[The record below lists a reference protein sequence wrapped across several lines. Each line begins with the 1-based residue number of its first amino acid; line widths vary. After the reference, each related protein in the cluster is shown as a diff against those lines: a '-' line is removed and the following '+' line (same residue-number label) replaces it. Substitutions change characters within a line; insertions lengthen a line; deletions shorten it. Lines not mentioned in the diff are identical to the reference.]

1 MQHHILVKWKER
13 PEDAAGRLREVEE
26 IFQGALSVPGVQAV
40 RIIPNVIDR
49 PNRYD
54 LMIVLTLPADAL
66 PGWDA
71 SELHRRWKAVYGDR
85 IASKAIFDREEGAK
99 TL

>member
-1 MQHHILVKWKER
+1 MLHHILVKWNEG
-13 PEDAAGRLREVEE
+13 EDRAALLEAVR
-26 IFQGALSVPGVQAV
+26 ALFAEATAVPGVGEVQV
-40 RIIPNVIDR
+40 IPNVIPR

-71 SELHRRWKAVYGDR
+71 SKLHRRWKAVYGDR
-85 IASKAIFDREEGAK
+85 IASKAIFDCEEGAK

>member
-1 MQHHILVKWKER
+1 MLHHILVKWNEG
-13 PEDAAGRLREVEE
+13 EDRS
-26 IFQGALSVPGVQAV
+26 ALLEAVRTLFAEATAVPGVRAV
-40 RIIPNVIDR
+40 QVIPNVIPR

-54 LMIVLTLPADAL
+54 LMIVLTLPEDAL

-85 IASKAIFDREEGAK
+85 IASKAIFDCEEGAK